1 MLTDKSTR
9 RVPAGPGG
17 AAASGSQILEKI
29 PESSFKKKSGDT
41 QKAGEAGGDQTAN
54 KKDQFAKLSEDELNF
69 MMDYRKLEDLEREKG
84 IKFFEC
90 VGDPPMTEQFAA
102 NIDDHRHNFITKKEN
117 DMREK
122 DVYRHNTEVN
132 NDKVVV
138 PAVNQITAEPKW
150 DEHQNNHFTMTR
162 RLNNI
167 FLKTVNRMI
176 MRRRAEKRLEKIRKR
191 LQDNNVANRKD
202 CKKWVA
208 DDWKAAQL

>member
-90 VGDPPMTEQFAA
+90 VGDP
-102 NIDDHRHNFITKKEN
+102 HG
-117 DMREK
+117 
-122 DVYRHNTEVN
+122 
-132 NDKVVV
+132 
-138 PAVNQITAEPKW
+138 
-150 DEHQNNHFTMTR
+150 
-162 RLNNI
+162 
-167 FLKTVNRMI
+167 
-176 MRRRAEKRLEKIRKR
+176 RAEG
-191 LQDNNVANRKD
+191 
-202 CKKWVA
+202 
-208 DDWKAAQL
+208 DDAFLRVLACCTCDETHV